1 MKQKPLS
8 PHLSIYKPQITSIT
22 SILHRITGVAIYFG
36 LVFGIIYVAMI
47 SYNQNT
53 LEQEHQFVCA
63 SCQIFAFIKNSF
75 ICIIV
80 FGFSFS
86 VIYHALNGIKYL
98 FWAMSKGLDVKTS
111 AIIAYVVISA
121 TIILSTFVSYNIIK
135 LIM

>member
-53 LEQEHQFVCA
+53 PEQEYQFVCA

-86 VIYHALNGIKYL
+86 IIYHALNGVKYL
-98 FWAMSKGLDVKTS
+98 FWAISKGLDVKTS
-111 AIIAYVVISA
+111 AIIAYVII
-121 TIILSTFVSYNIIK
+121 TLTLILSIFISYNIIK
-135 LIM
+135 LII